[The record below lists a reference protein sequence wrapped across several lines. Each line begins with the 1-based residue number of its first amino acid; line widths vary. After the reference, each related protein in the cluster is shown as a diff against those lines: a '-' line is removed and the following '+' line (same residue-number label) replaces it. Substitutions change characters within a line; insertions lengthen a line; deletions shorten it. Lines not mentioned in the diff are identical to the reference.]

1 MRNLTHRKT
10 QSGHFFPKLWHF
22 FVILEKWKGE
32 TSPPLVL
39 CAQWCSTAL
48 MVRDD
53 DELFLCLVDRR
64 KAFSL
69 ISSRA
74 GPLSEILTIANLR
87 TLQPGFEP
95 LQNLE
100 FRLRVGWS
108 CGRITTTSSLK
119 EKGLFQI
126 LWTLWKMV
134 RWLLNL
140 ILNLKI

>member
-39 CAQWCSTAL
+39 CAWWCSTAV

-69 ISSRA
+69 ISSWDHCQR
-74 GPLSEILTIANLR
+74 SS
-87 TLQPGFEP
+87 P
-95 LQNLE
+95 LQISARCNQGLNLC
-100 FRLRVGWS
+100 RTWS
-108 CGRITTTSSLK
+108 SGLELDEVVAVVITTTSSLK